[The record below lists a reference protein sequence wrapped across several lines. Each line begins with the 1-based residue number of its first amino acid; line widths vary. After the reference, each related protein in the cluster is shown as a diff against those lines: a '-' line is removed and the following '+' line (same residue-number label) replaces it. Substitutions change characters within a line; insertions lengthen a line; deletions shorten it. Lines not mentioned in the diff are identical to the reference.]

1 MEPKLCHIQPACNMN
16 HNTYR
21 KAQSVVMSKR
31 TCKEK
36 PSNLQNKSKPLAT
49 HIDKRRSVIT
59 TFPICKEKRENLK
72 YEKSA
77 KKVSPDG
84 LDFPDN
90 FMAVMGWRRVKP

>member
-1 MEPKLCHIQPACNMN
+1 M
-16 HNTYR
+16 
-21 KAQSVVMSKR
+21 
-31 TCKEK
+31 K
-36 PSNLQNKSKPLAT
+36 PSNLQKKSKPLAT
-49 HIDKRRSVIT
+49 HILKRRLLNT

-90 FMAVMGWRRVKP
+90 FMAIMGWRRVKV

>member
-1 MEPKLCHIQPACNMN
+1 M
-16 HNTYR
+16 
-21 KAQSVVMSKR
+21 
-31 TCKEK
+31 K
-36 PSNLQNKSKPLAT
+36 PSNLQKKSKTLAT
-49 HIDKRRSVIT
+49 HIDKSRSVIT

-90 FMAVMGWRRVKP
+90 FMAIMGWRRVKV

>member
-36 PSNLQNKSKPLAT
+36 PSNLQKKAKG
-49 HIDKRRSVIT
+49 I
-59 TFPICKEKRENLK
+59 E
-72 YEKSA
+72 YEMSA
-77 KKVSPDG
+77 KKLNPEG

>member
-1 MEPKLCHIQPACNMN
+1 MESKLSHIADRVNMK

-21 KAQSVVMSKR
+21 KAQSLV
-31 TCKEK
+31 
-36 PSNLQNKSKPLAT
+36 PSNLQKKAKASDT
-49 HIDKRRSVIT
+49 HIDKRRSLIT
-59 TFPICKEKRENLK
+59 TFPICKEKRRKLK

-90 FMAVMGWRRVKP
+90 FMAIMGWRRVKV

>member
-1 MEPKLCHIQPACNMN
+1 MK
-16 HNTYR
+16 T
-21 KAQSVVMSKR
+21 
-31 TCKEK
+31 
-36 PSNLQNKSKPLAT
+36 SNLQKKSKTLAT
-49 HIDKRRSVIT
+49 HIVKRHSLNA

-90 FMAVMGWRRVKP
+90 FMAIMGWRRTNA

>member
-1 MEPKLCHIQPACNMN
+1 MEPKLFHIQPACNMK

-36 PSNLQNKSKPLAT
+36 PSSLQKKSKG
-49 HIDKRRSVIT
+49 I
-59 TFPICKEKRENLK
+59 E
-72 YEKSA
+72 YEMSA
-77 KKVSPDG
+77 NKLNPEG

-90 FMAVMGWRRVKP
+90 FMAIMGWRRTNA

>member
-1 MEPKLCHIQPACNMN
+1 MKP

-21 KAQSVVMSKR
+21 K
-31 TCKEK
+31 
-36 PSNLQNKSKPLAT
+36 L
-49 HIDKRRSVIT
+49 RSLIT
-59 TFPICKEKRENLK
+59 TKSSCKGKVKLLK

-90 FMAVMGWRRVKP
+90 FMAIMGWRRTNA

>member
-1 MEPKLCHIQPACNMN
+1 MR

-36 PSNLQNKSKPLAT
+36 PSNLQKKSKG
-49 HIDKRRSVIT
+49 I
-59 TFPICKEKRENLK
+59 E
-72 YEKSA
+72 YEMSA
-77 KKVSPDG
+77 NKLNPEG

-90 FMAVMGWRRVKP
+90 FMAVMGWRRTNA